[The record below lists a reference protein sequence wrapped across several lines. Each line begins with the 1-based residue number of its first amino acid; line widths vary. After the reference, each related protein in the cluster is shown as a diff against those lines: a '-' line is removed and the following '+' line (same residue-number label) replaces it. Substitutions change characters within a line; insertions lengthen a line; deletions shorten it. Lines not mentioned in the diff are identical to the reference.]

1 MLEVTTKH
9 KQAAK
14 MAMISASAL
23 KERMN
28 KHKATG
34 GSGGKSGNRYNMKTA
49 FELEEE
55 EARLA
60 AVEAE
65 LDEIVRKERERWLRI
80 KRMFTPP
87 NIIGMIR
94 HALRDKL
101 ALALRK
107 YQDKKGTL
115 DTLFNDLEIVT
126 KEQKWAWVH
135 WWKDIDN
142 LGHNSV
148 RYERFTAYFRLIQ
161 DVWSRRLFEVVNV
174 SASGSITLIDW
185 LTFAKSYLLVD
196 RDKTE
201 EFSFRM
207 MSRRGVVF
215 RPAISIIDLEDMRI
229 FLKQRYSQFAGE
241 AFAKILYKNALAVFE
256 YVDSDGDG
264 GLYIDEFQKF
274 TLKNPVF
281 VRFTHCWQNH
291 LRKVCF
297 GIKYWVERTRIVKKN
312 RATGIGQRLT
322 TLKNINLDSEKF
334 TSIELK
340 DPVIDL
346 AGKPMKTQAH
356 VEYQNTD
363 LAVKTLDAAENQ
375 DFQDAAREI
384 FESAIS
390 DDDPVMAELKK
401 AQAANMDENGRI
413 VNKELAKKHKKAI
426 QGLAATP
433 GNKKKNY
440 TLDASGNMVEV
451 DDQGKVVKKGYDDQ
465 RKYVE
470 FRGPFLRTAAAT
482 RKFEQ
487 DFAEVHAEMLK
498 KQYLKQ
504 QRKKENN
511 DASKYIAG
519 RTYKKLVRICEDL
532 IYARKWLRLAFN
544 HWTDIFEISRE
555 KKVLTPAEEAEA
567 ARIVGKKLMTRMLG
581 KSMDLERLK
590 VGDLSPAMRAEIGR
604 IEERERVERHKKMT
618 KEEIL
623 REEQVE
629 RERKESEEAYA
640 LHDQI
645 VVNCKNED
653 DHYDDGDHQ
662 QALWDIE
669 YRARLQEPIASG
681 RYFRHEHLTRKR
693 DALLASTPAVFSPNS
708 RANSRPAS
716 NMYQRPRT
724 GEYIKDLPGGGGPG
738 RLGRILTSR
747 ERRPGTGDR
756 PRSGGQPG
764 AGGRPRAGPDHTRPR
779 SSERAQSPAARPATR
794 ELAEIEA
801 GRSRPGT
808 ASWVEFFSEPEIIPF
823 PDESVDYFE
832 RDKFFTNEVGESFFF
847 PSLNPPDALSS
858 QRNSS
863 PRKHYVFEDAKAKDR
878 GYNSDSSEDV

>member
-1 MLEVTTKH
+1 
-9 KQAAK
+9 
-14 MAMISASAL
+14 MAMVSANTL
-23 KERMN
+23 RERMN

-34 GSGGKSGNRYNMKTA
+34 GNKISGRNAKTA

-55 EARLA
+55 EARLNA
-60 AVEAE
+60 IEAE
-65 LDEIVRKERERWLRI
+65 LDEIARKEKERWLRI

-87 NIIGMIR
+87 NVIGMIR

-101 ALALRK
+101 AIALRR

-115 DTLFNDLEIVT
+115 EILFSDLEIVT
-126 KEQKWAWVH
+126 KEQKWAWIH
-135 WWKDIDN
+135 WWKDMDSQ
-142 LGHNSV
+142 GHNSV
-148 RYERFTAYFRLIQ
+148 RYERFTSYFRLIQ
-161 DVWSRRLFEVVNV
+161 DVWSKRLYDVVNV
-174 SASGSITLIDW
+174 SASGAITLIDF
-185 LTFAKSYLLVD
+185 LTFARDYLMVD
-196 RDKTE
+196 RYKTE

-229 FLKQRYSQFAGE
+229 FLKQRYQQFAGE

-264 GLYIDEFQKF
+264 GLYIDEFQEF

-291 LRKVCF
+291 MRKVCF
-297 GIKYWVERTRIVKKN
+297 GIKYWVEQTRVAKKK

-346 AGKPMKTQAH
+346 AGKPIVTPAY
-356 VEYQNTD
+356 VEYQNMN
-363 LAVKTLDAAENQ
+363 LSLQTLDEAENK

-390 DDDPVMAELKK
+390 DDDPVIAELKK
-401 AQAANMDENGRI
+401 AQAANRDATGKV
-413 VNKELAKKHKKAI
+413 VNKELEKKHKKAQKEI
-426 QGLAATP
+426 AATL
-433 GNKKKNY
+433 GVDKKKNY
-440 TLDASGNMVEV
+440 TLDATGNMVEV
-451 DDQGKVVKKGYDDQ
+451 DEFGKVVKKVFDDQ
-465 RKYVE
+465 RKHAE
-470 FRGPFLRTAAAT
+470 FRGPFIRTAAAS
-482 RKFEQ
+482 RHFEQ
-487 DFAEVHAEMLK
+487 DFSEVHATSLK

-504 QRKKENN
+504 QRKKEEN
-511 DASKYIAG
+511 DASKYLAG
-519 RTYKKLVRICEDL
+519 RTYQKLVRICEDL

-544 HWTDIFEISRE
+544 HWTDSFSISRE
-555 KKVLTPAEEAEA
+555 KKILTPAEKAEA
-567 ARIVGKKLMTRMLG
+567 ARIVGKKQMSRMLG
-581 KSMDLERLK
+581 KSMELDK
-590 VGDLSPAMRAEIGR
+590 FKDGNMSPAMRAEIKR
-604 IEERERVERHKKMT
+604 IEEKDREERHKKMT

-623 REEQVE
+623 REEQAE

-645 VVNCKNED
+645 VINCKNEH
-653 DHYDDGDHQ
+653 DHYDDPDHQ
-662 QALWDIE
+662 QAVWDLD
-669 YRARLQEPIASG
+669 YRSSLQAPIVSG

-693 DALLASTPAVFSPNS
+693 DALLASNPVVFSPNS
-708 RANSRPAS
+708 RANSRPAT

-724 GEYIKDLPGGGGPG
+724 GEYIKELPGGGGPG
-738 RLGRILTSR
+738 RLGRILTSG
-747 ERRPGTGDR
+747 EGRPGTGDR
-756 PRSGGQPG
+756 PRT
-764 AGGRPRAGPDHTRPR
+764 GGRPDALDR
-779 SSERAQSPAARPATR
+779 SQSPAARPATR

-823 PDESVDYFE
+823 PDESTDYFE
-832 RDKFFTNEVGESFFF
+832 RDKFFTNEVGEAFLF
-847 PSLNPPDALSS
+847 PSLNPPNVLSS

-863 PRKHYVFEDAKAKDR
+863 PRKHYVFEDARSKDKE
-878 GYNSDSSEDV
+878 YNSDSSDDI